1 MTLGKLLQT
10 YISVDERSAETESKK
25 TVRLKP
31 LFLYSGSNLGKF
43 YSLFLL
49 SDITVKLSEIS
60 DGQSVPQDISDL
72 P

>member
-10 YISVDERSAETESKK
+10 YISVNERSAETESKK
-25 TVRLKP
+25 TLRLKP
-31 LFLYSGSNLGKF
+31 LFIYSGSNLGKF

-49 SDITVKLSEIS
+49 CDITVKLSEIS